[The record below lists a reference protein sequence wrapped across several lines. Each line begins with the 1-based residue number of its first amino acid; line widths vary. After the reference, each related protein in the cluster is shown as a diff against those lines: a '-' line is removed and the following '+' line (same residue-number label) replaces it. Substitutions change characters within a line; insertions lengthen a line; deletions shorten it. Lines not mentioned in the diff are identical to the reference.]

1 MRPESP
7 VALITGASSG
17 IGEAVARLLAANGYR
32 LALGARR
39 GERLENL
46 AAELSK
52 KYGVKAFTGKVDT
65 RDSASVQNFV
75 DSAAAHLGAIHVVV
89 ANAGLASGLHKI
101 WEIPDEDM
109 EAMLR
114 TNVEGV
120 VKTIRAALPH
130 VRSAGWGHIFFI
142 GSTAGH
148 QSYEGGGVYSAS
160 KHGIK
165 ALAHALRLELCGEP
179 VRVTSIDPGMAQTE
193 FALVRF
199 KDEVR
204 ARALYE
210 GIDPLTGAD
219 VAECIRW
226 CLELPDHVNIDEMIV
241 KCLDQASHTMTKV
254 NRKPYSIS
262 TSKMRSAILK

>member
-1 MRPESP
+1 MRPDSP

-17 IGEAVARLLAANGYR
+17 IGEATARLLAAGGFN

-39 GERLENL
+39 EDRLKNL
-46 AAELSK
+46 ARELSE
-52 KYGVKAFTGKVDT
+52 KYSVSVYGGEVDT
-65 RDSASVQNFV
+65 RDTASVQAFV
-75 DSAAAHLGAIHVVV
+75 DSAAACLGAIHVVV

-120 VKTIRAALPH
+120 VKTIRAALKH
-130 VRSAGWGHIFFI
+130 IRNAGWGHIFFI

-148 QSYEGGGVYSAS
+148 QTYEGGGVYSAS
-160 KHGIK
+160 KHGVK
-165 ALAHALRLELCGEP
+165 ALAHTLRLELCGEP
-179 VRVTSIDPGMAQTE
+179 IRVTSIDPGMTETE

-204 ARALYE
+204 AKVLYD
-210 GIDPLTGAD
+210 GIDPLKGAD
-219 VAECIRW
+219 VAECVRW
-226 CLELPDHVNIDEMIV
+226 CLELPDHVNIDEIIV
-241 KCLDQASHTMTKV
+241 KCRDQASHTMTKV
-254 NRKPYSIS
+254 NR
-262 TSKMRSAILK
+262 R